1 MSFSAA
7 LLLLFTACKDK
18 KTPDTNI
25 ITTDYEQPKPTGP
38 IAMEASTN
46 SRDVEW
52 VEGRHYQVCV
62 NRHSV
67 DSLPMVAGANG
78 QQYYDNVINLQVMR
92 ADSTV
97 FFDRTF
103 TKNSFANWV
112 SADFRKQAVLEGLNM
127 VKADDEGLMFVAW
140 INNPEAVDDEATEL
154 RILIDRMGH
163 VDIQRFTDDDRDDL
177 KMQLEEE
184 AM

>member
-1 MSFSAA
+1 
-7 LLLLFTACKDK
+7 
-18 KTPDTNI
+18 
-25 ITTDYEQPKPTGP
+25 
-38 IAMEASTN
+38 
-46 SRDVEW
+46 
-52 VEGRHYQVCV
+52 
-62 NRHSV
+62 
-67 DSLPMVAGANG
+67 
-78 QQYYDNVINLQVMR
+78 
-92 ADSTV
+92 
-97 FFDRTF
+97 
-103 TKNSFANWV
+103 
-112 SADFRKQAVLEGLNM
+112 M